1 MNQAFRQND
10 ATEKKVADAA
20 SPALALCGDALDEF
34 FAGAET
40 CFRLGDVIFELKRA
54 PLTDAISQETFRRGF
69 YALFQLFKRPG
80 TFEYYLS
87 VFRAIFGENVYVEFS
102 IPGPAQLKINL
113 TVLDTSLENAAYREV
128 VGITYEVGDLL
139 TSDGDE
145 LIFQVDLGPKSQSEF
160 DAIMLEL
167 VPAGIFLN
175 GKLVS
180 EFTALL
186 DEDSEVLTDEDDVPL
201 TFG

>member
-1 MNQAFRQND
+1 MVEAFRQTD
-10 ATEKKVADAA
+10 AVEKKVADAA
-20 SPALALCGDALDEF
+20 SPALALCGDALDDF

-54 PLTDAISQETFRRGF
+54 PLVDAISQETFRRGF
-69 YALFQLFKRPG
+69 YAIFDLFTRPG

-102 IPGPAQLKINL
+102 IPAPAHLKITL

-128 VGITYEVGDLL
+128 EGMAYVVGDIL
-139 TSDGDE
+139 TTEGDE

-160 DAIMLEL
+160 DIIMLEL
-167 VPAGIFLN
+167 VPAGIFLD
-175 GKLVS
+175 GELTT

-186 DEDSEVLTDEDDVPL
+186 DEDGEVLTDEDDFPL